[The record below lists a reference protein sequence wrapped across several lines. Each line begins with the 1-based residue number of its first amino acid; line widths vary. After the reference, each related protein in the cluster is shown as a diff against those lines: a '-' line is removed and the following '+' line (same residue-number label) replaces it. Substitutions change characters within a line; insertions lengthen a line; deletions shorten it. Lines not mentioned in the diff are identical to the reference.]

1 MTNTEHNEAILSLG
15 TVVRGRITGEG
26 DLRVLGAIEGDIS
39 LRGSLLVGEGGR
51 VQAGTVEA
59 THVNVEGEL
68 AGEISASGELVVQAS
83 GVVRGRLRGASIR
96 IHEGATVAADIESDF
111 ELPEALR

>member
-26 DLRVLGAIEGDIS
+26 DLRVLGTVEGDVA
-39 LRGSLLVGEGGR
+39 LRGSLVVGEGGR
-51 VQAGTVEA
+51 VLAGTVEA
-59 THVNVEGEL
+59 TYVSVEGEL
-68 AGEISASGELVVQAS
+68 GGDIVATGELVIHAA
-83 GVVRGRLRGASIR
+83 GTVRGRLRGASIR
-96 IHEGATVAADIESDF
+96 IHEGATVAAEIESDF

>member
-1 MTNTEHNEAILSLG
+1 MTNTEQNEAILSQG

-26 DLRVLGAIEGDIS
+26 DLRVLGTVEGDIS

-51 VQAGTVEA
+51 VLAGTVEA
-59 THVNVEGEL
+59 SHVSVEGEIG
-68 AGEISASGELVVQAS
+68 GEIVVSGELVVHAA

>member
-1 MTNTEHNEAILSLG
+1 MTNSEHNEAILSLG

-26 DLRVLGAIEGDIS
+26 DLRVLGTIEGDIT

-51 VQAGTVEA
+51 VLAGTVEA
-59 THVNVEGEL
+59 TDVSVEGEI
-68 AGEISASGELVVQAS
+68 AGEIAASGEIVVHAA
-83 GVVRGRLRGASIR
+83 GTVRGRLRGASIR
-96 IHEGATVAADIESDF
+96 IHEGATVAAEIESDF